1 VPVFLTS
8 SYTPPFRYDYQCS
21 SSLITYYAPAFVY
34 LGLAAGVGAPVAKIL
49 AVKMLECAVPGSRWH
64 SFLFAIIPRIL
75 KPPVALGTLG
85 SAASS
90 SSAASGRKVMQRPFF
105 DANNLIVSL
114 ITYLGILLTFG
125 VVFPPLAV
133 AMCATILS
141 VAWQMK
147 LSAGRYIYNAN
158 LANTP
163 SAIDALE
170 YACRGAVSMEK
181 LRRSIFAIICICCCF
196 YSLFLFDTLGDDVG
210 LHKSLWVLFVMPSFP
225 FLIYCAIKV
234 RSLCVKG
241 EDERQLGFS
250 VDEKIV
256 EMKSLPP
263 LTLQRET
270 SASATETEFESS
282 EGMTYNAL
290 RVP

>member
-1 VPVFLTS
+1 
-8 SYTPPFRYDYQCS
+8 
-21 SSLITYYAPAFVY
+21 VY
-34 LGLAAGVGAPVAKIL
+34 LGLAAGAGAPLAKVL
-49 AVKMLECAVPGSRWH
+49 AVKMLERAVPGSRWH
-64 SFLFAIIPRIL
+64 SVLVAIIPRIL
-75 KPPVALGTLG
+75 KPPVASDTLG

-90 SSAASGRKVMQRPFF
+90 TSADGRKVMQQPFF

-133 AMCATILS
+133 AMCATMLS

-147 LSAGRYIYNAN
+147 LSAGRFIYNAN
-158 LANTP
+158 AANIP

-225 FLIYCAIKV
+225 FLIYGAIKV
-234 RSLCVKG
+234 RSYWARDG
-241 EDERQLGFS
+241 DERQLGFS
-250 VDEKIV
+250 VDEKV
-256 EMKSLPP
+256 LEMKPLPP
-263 LTLQRET
+263 L
-270 SASATETEFESS
+270 SADAVEADYANSIEPDFAAADDP
-282 EGMTYNAL
+282 GDVTYNAL
-290 RVP
+290 QAP